1 MRSTIKKTVMTLVV
15 LGTLLSG
22 QIAYAA
28 QISSPQGIR
37 EQTTDSAVAP
47 AAMYEDVLANYSSYT
62 CPNGYSS
69 HKIAKFDAD
78 NKRIYFQ
85 TGYREVSPVLSGEWR
100 ASMCGCS
107 GLGTVRRY
115 QCRYSTW

>member
-78 NKRIYFQ
+78 YKRIFFRRAI
-85 TGYREVSPVLSGEWR
+85 GRLALCSLASGELACAAAR
-100 ASMCGCS
+100 V
-107 GLGTVRRY
+107 LER
-115 QCRYSTW
+115 

>member
-47 AAMYEDVLANYSSYT
+47 AARMFLRITAPTLVQMVIQAIKLRNLTRTIKEFIFRRAIGRLALCSL
-62 CPNGYSS
+62 
-69 HKIAKFDAD
+69 A
-78 NKRIYFQ
+78 
-85 TGYREVSPVLSGEWR
+85 SGELACAAAR
-100 ASMCGCS
+100 V
-107 GLGTVRRY
+107 LER
-115 QCRYSTW
+115 